1 MTHEEFDDFAAKNM
15 HRTPFGWSCLLCE
28 YSSQEKNAVK
38 RHIEA
43 KHVILPPL
51 HCTVCNRKAKTSH
64 SMRMHMKS
72 VHNIVSQY

>member
-1 MTHEEFDDFAAKNM
+1 MSHEEFDEFAVKNM
-15 HRTPFGWSCLLCE
+15 QRTPLGWQCLMCE
-28 YSSQEKNAVK
+28 HSSQEKNNVK

-51 HCTVCNRKAKTSH
+51 LCSVCNRKAKTSH
-64 SMRMHMKS
+64 AMRMHMKS